1 MAFAHPP
8 FWGRIAGYRMGEEQS
23 AGVPAISQL
32 VVQPFCHVFFSAILG
47 GREPRRDHWHE
58 TTLTADA
65 ILSWTATVQSHTAWA
80 ACTSAGAF
88 GEGRHETTYDDR
100 RRGRIWFA
108 YILLVLGGRGRD

>member
-8 FWGRIAGYRMGEEQS
+8 
-23 AGVPAISQL
+23 
-32 VVQPFCHVFFSAILG
+32 VQPFCHVLFSAILG
-47 GREPRRDHWHE
+47 GRELRRDRWHE

-80 ACTSAGAF
+80 ACTIR
-88 GEGRHETTYDDR
+88 EGRHETTYDDR

-108 YILLVLGGRGRD
+108 YILLVLGGRSRDQGNQLQRTQDGTARPRASI